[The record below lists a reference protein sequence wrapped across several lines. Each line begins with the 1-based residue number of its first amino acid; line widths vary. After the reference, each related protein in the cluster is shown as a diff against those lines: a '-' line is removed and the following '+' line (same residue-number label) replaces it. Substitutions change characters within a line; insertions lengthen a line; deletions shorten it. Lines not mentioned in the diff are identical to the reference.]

1 LFAHLKE
8 PTIMHRSRW
17 LRGVAGVA
25 GLTAVAAVAAA
36 CGSSTSDGSKAARG
50 ATPVT
55 ITLTN
60 DGCEPSPAT
69 ISAGPVTFT
78 VNNTTGDKVSEAE
91 LLRGETIMGEKE
103 NLTPGLSGTFSLK
116 IDAGDYTISCPDAK
130 TDSFPFKVTGTATKT
145 ALDPAVSAKLDTAVA
160 GYQTYV
166 LDQVDKLIPATTA
179 FTNAVRSGDITKAK
193 NLFAPARGYY
203 ERVEP
208 VAESFGDLDPQIDA
222 RVNDVDDQSAW
233 TGFHRIEKALWANKS
248 LANMKA
254 MADKLDADVAKLAA
268 LVKTVK
274 YQPAQLANGAT
285 DLLNEV
291 ASSKITGEED
301 RYSHTDLSDFRAN
314 IDGAKE
320 AFALLGPALATID
333 PQLYATVTQRFA
345 GVEDSLTP
353 YRGDYAGSGFVDY
366 STVTDDQRKVL
377 TQKVDALAEPLS
389 QVAAQV
395 TG

>member
-1 LFAHLKE
+1 
-8 PTIMHRSRW
+8 MHRSRW
-17 LRGVAGVA
+17 SRGIAGVA
-25 GLTAVAAVAAA
+25 GIAAIAGFAAA
-36 CGSSTSDGSKAARG
+36 CSSSSSSGTKAAAG

-69 ISAGPVTFT
+69 VAAGPVTFT

-130 TDSFPFKVTGTATKT
+130 TDSFPFKVTGAATNT
-145 ALDPAVSAKLDTAVA
+145 VLDPVVSAKLGTAVA
-160 GYQTYV
+160 GYQAYV
-166 LDQVDKLIPATTA
+166 LDQVDKLVPATTA
-179 FTNAVRSGDITKAK
+179 FTNAVRAGDIAKAK
-193 NLFAPARGYY
+193 DLFAPARASY
-203 ERVEP
+203 ERIEP

-222 RVNDVDDQSAW
+222 RVNDVDDPSTW
-233 TGFHRIEKALWANKS
+233 TGFHRIEKALWADKS
-248 LANMKA
+248 LANTKPI
-254 MADKLDADVAKLAA
+254 ADKLDADVAKLAA
-268 LVKTVK
+268 LVKNAK

-320 AFALLGPALATID
+320 AFSLLGPALTTIN

-345 GVEDSLTP
+345 DVEDSLKP
-353 YRGDYAGSGFVDY
+353 YQGDYVDSGYVDY

>member
-1 LFAHLKE
+1 
-8 PTIMHRSRW
+8 MHRSRW
-17 LRGVAGVA
+17 FRGVAGFAGAAAIA
-25 GLTAVAAVAAA
+25 GLAAA
-36 CGSSTSDGSKAARG
+36 CSSGSSSGSKGTPG

-60 DGCEPSPAT
+60 DGCQPSPAT
-69 ISAGPVTFT
+69 VAAGPVTFT
-78 VNNTTGDKVSEAE
+78 VNNATGDKVSEAE
-91 LLRGETIMGEKE
+91 LLRGETIIGEKE

-116 IDAGDYTISCPDAK
+116 IGAGDYTISCPDAT
-130 TDSFPFKVTGTATKT
+130 TDSFPLKVTGAATTT
-145 ALDPAVSAKLDTAVA
+145 ALDPAVSAKLDTAIA

-166 LDQVDKLIPATTA
+166 VGQADKLVPATTA
-179 FTNAVRSGDITKAK
+179 FTAAVRAGDIAKAQ
-193 NLFAPARGYY
+193 NLFAPARAYY
-203 ERVEP
+203 ERIEP

-222 RVNDVDDQSAW
+222 RVNDVDDPSTW
-233 TGFHRIEKALWANKS
+233 TGFHRIEKALWADKS
-248 LANMKA
+248 LANMKP
-254 MADKLDADVAKLAA
+254 MVDMLDADVAKLVS
-268 LVKTVK
+268 LVKAAK

-320 AFALLGPALATID
+320 AFTLLGPALQTIN

-345 GVEDSLTP
+345 DVEDSLTP
-353 YRGDYAGSGFVDY
+353 YRGDYAGSGYVDY
-366 STVTDDQRKVL
+366 SKVTDDQRKVL

>member
-1 LFAHLKE
+1 
-8 PTIMHRSRW
+8 MHRSRW
-17 LRGVAGVA
+17 SRGVAGVA
-25 GLTAVAAVAAA
+25 GIAAIAGFAAA
-36 CGSSTSDGSKAARG
+36 CSSNSSSGTKAAPG

-60 DGCEPSPAT
+60 DGCQPSPAT
-69 ISAGPVTFT
+69 VAAGPVTFT

-116 IDAGDYTISCPDAK
+116 IDAGDYTISCPDAT
-130 TDSFPFKVTGTATKT
+130 TDSFPFKVTGAATKT
-145 ALDPAVSAKLDTAVA
+145 VLDPAVSAKLVTAVG

-179 FTNAVRSGDITKAK
+179 FTNAVRSGDIANAK
-193 NLFAPARGYY
+193 NLFAPARAYY
-203 ERVEP
+203 ERIEP

-222 RVNDVDDQSAW
+222 RVNDVDDPATW
-233 TGFHRIEKALWANKS
+233 TGFHRIEKALWADKS
-248 LANMKA
+248 LANMKPV
-254 MADKLDADVAKLAA
+254 ADKLDADVAKLAA
-268 LVKTVK
+268 LVKTAK

-320 AFALLGPALATID
+320 AFTLLGPALQTIN

-345 GVEDSLTP
+345 DVEDSLKP
-353 YRGDYAGSGFVDY
+353 YQGDYVDSGYVNY
-366 STVTDDQRKVL
+366 STVADDQRKEL